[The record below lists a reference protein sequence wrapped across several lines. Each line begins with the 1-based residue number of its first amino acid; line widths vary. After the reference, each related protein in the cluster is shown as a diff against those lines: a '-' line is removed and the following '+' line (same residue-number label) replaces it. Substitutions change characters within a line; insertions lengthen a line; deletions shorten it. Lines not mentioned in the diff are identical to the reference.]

1 MLAKRIPTVLPRLT
15 PQESIETTRIYS
27 AVGRLRSGQP
37 LMAKRPFRSPHHTI
51 SEAGLVGGGSTPTP
65 GEISMAHH
73 GVLFLNELP
82 EFNRKTLE
90 VLQQPLEDR
99 VVTISRFFTQ

>member
-1 MLAKRIPTVLPRLT
+1 
-15 PQESIETTRIYS
+15 
-27 AVGRLRSGQP
+27 
-37 LMAKRPFRSPHHTI
+37 
-51 SEAGLVGGGSTPTP
+51 
-65 GEISMAHH
+65 MAHH